1 MWNYGNPQKP
11 ISFGFFCTN
20 SAGRFKT
27 PILDLKVA
35 NQLIEHVATFVTRS
49 SLVSISIW
57 KHFTWLIKQ
66 SFGINVLLQWRHYG
80 NPQKPIS
87 FSFSCTNRR
96 QNSVQ
101 LSLCLACAELGKC
114 ALEMVHI
121 NKSMCCKLNKPLYL
135 KSLSH
140 LHKKSTKKKSV

>member
-35 NQLIEHVATFVTRS
+35 NQLIEHAATFVTRS

-57 KHFTWLIKQ
+57 KHLTWLIKQ

-80 NPQKPIS
+80 NPQKPNWRPALLSYRQCGAWQVCIGNGTYKQIYVLQTEQTVVSKIS
-87 FSFSCTNRR
+87 QPPS
-96 QNSVQ
+96 QEIYQ
-101 LSLCLACAELGKC
+101 EEICLAL
-114 ALEMVHI
+114 I
-121 NKSMCCKLNKPLYL
+121 
-135 KSLSH
+135 LSYSS
-140 LHKKSTKKKSV
+140 KT